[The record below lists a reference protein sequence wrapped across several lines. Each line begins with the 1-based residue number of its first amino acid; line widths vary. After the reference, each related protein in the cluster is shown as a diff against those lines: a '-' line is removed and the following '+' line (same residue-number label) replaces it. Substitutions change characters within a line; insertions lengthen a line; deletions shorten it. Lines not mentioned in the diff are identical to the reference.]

1 MNNPL
6 IFILDTLFDVVCF
19 LFLAR
24 FILQASRA
32 NYNNPISQGIVKATD
47 PVLRP
52 IRMLVP
58 SYRNLDFS
66 ALLAAWLIKILSH
79 ALSIGIASEYM
90 PAPAYLIGIGL
101 FDMLRLLLTVY
112 WFALIIIIVLSF
124 VAPGTYHPA
133 AELLAQVTE
142 PVLAP
147 ARRLIPPLGGLDFS
161 PILVFMVLILVR
173 DYLLPA
179 IFTSLLT

>member
-6 IFILDTLFDVVCF
+6 VFIVDTLFGVVCF

-32 NYNNPISQGIVKATD
+32 NYNNPISQGIVRATD

-52 IRMLVP
+52 MRMLVP
-58 SYRNLDFS
+58 SYRNFDFS
-66 ALLAAWLIKILSH
+66 ALIAAWLIKILAH
-79 ALSIGIASEYM
+79 ALTIGIASQYM
-90 PAPAYLIGIGL
+90 PGPAYLIGIGL
-101 FDMLRLLLTVY
+101 FEMLRLLLTVY
-112 WFALIIIIVLSF
+112 WFALIVIIVLSF

-133 AELLAQVTE
+133 AELLGQVTE

-161 PILVFMVLILVR
+161 PILVFMILILVR

>member
-1 MNNPL
+1 MNNAMV
-6 IFILDTLFDVVCF
+6 FVVDTLFDVVCF

-32 NYNNPISQGIVKATD
+32 DFYNPISQGIVKATD

-52 IRMLVP
+52 LRIFIKGF
-58 SYRNLDFS
+58 RNLDIAAF
-66 ALLAAWLIKILSH
+66 LAAWLVQALAYALILT
-79 ALSIGIASEYM
+79 LSSEYT
-90 PAPAYLIGIGL
+90 PGIGFLFGRAL
-101 FDMLRLLLTVY
+101 FDVLQLLLTVY
-112 WFALIIIIVLSF
+112 WFALIVVIVLSF
-124 VAPGTYHPA
+124 VAPGSYHPMA
-133 AELLAQVTE
+133 ALLVQVTE

-147 ARRLIPPLGGLDFS
+147 ARRLMPPLGGLDFS
-161 PILVFMVLILVR
+161 PIVVFMLLILIR